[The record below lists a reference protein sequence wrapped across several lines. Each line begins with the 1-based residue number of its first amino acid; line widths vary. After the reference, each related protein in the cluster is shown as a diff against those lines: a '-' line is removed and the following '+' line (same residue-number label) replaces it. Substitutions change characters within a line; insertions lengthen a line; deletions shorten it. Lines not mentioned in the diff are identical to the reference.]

1 MKKSGNAKIYIE
13 MLLLKFINDYIF
25 NKINEN
31 IIVEKN
37 ISTSNSLNITLIYY
51 IFSDSK
57 KSTVFN
63 NELITRTEVNKSHL
77 NPDISMNSTGN
88 AEVEK
93 IEVEKKVNPIKNIV
107 EIMKIRANNTLVKA
121 DKNLLKDEL
130 VLFNQLNDYIYDSEH
145 GYSVTLLIDSKIRAV
160 SSESIILSFDF
171 DSSVESSYL
180 VFEDLCNTY
189 NKITNSN
196 KKIAIISSND
206 WDKLKDDYITK
217 FKNKESLDYL
227 KEPDPVFEELN
238 NDDIIVSSAVELFGD
253 IVEID

>member
-1 MKKSGNAKIYIE
+1 
-13 MLLLKFINDYIF
+13 MLLLNFINDYIF
-25 NKINEN
+25 NKIIQKIVLEKFIYTPNSVIIPQNN
-31 IIVEKN
+31 INTSDNNKN
-37 ISTSNSLNITLIYY
+37 
-51 IFSDSK
+51 SDI
-57 KSTVFN
+57 N
-63 NELITRTEVNKSHL
+63 NKLITRTEVKESPL
-77 NPDISMNSTGN
+77 NLDISMDSTGN
-88 AEVEK
+88 SDKEK
-93 IEVEKKVNPIKNIV
+93 IEVEKKVIPIKNLV
-107 EIMKIRANNTLVKA
+107 DIMKIRANNTLVKA

-130 VLFNQLNDYIYDSEH
+130 NLFNQLNDYIYDSEY

-189 NKITNSN
+189 NKITKSN

-227 KEPDPVFEELN
+227 KEPDPIFEELN